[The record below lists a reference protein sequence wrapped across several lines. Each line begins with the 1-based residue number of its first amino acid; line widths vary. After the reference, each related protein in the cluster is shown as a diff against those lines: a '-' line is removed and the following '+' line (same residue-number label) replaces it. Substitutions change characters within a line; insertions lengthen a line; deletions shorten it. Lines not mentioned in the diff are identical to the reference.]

1 VLLLENGSGACPDD
15 AQTVAFA
22 EDIGQHPNNQWPDEP
37 SFLVF
42 GLNLEEA
49 KKLGKSVRQDAI
61 VWSDSDALPQLI
73 LLR

>member
-1 VLLLENGSGACPDD
+1 VLILENGSGVCPDE

-42 GLNLEEA
+42 GLSLEEA
-49 KKLGKSVRQDAI
+49 KKLGESLGQNAN
-61 VWSDSDALPQLI
+61 VWSDSDALPQMI